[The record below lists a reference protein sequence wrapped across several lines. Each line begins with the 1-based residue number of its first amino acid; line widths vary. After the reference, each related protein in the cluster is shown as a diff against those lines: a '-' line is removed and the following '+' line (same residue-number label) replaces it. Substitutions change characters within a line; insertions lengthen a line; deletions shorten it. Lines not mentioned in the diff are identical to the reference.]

1 MFENIGEK
9 IKDFATAIAIIGIGV
24 CFIVGIVMMTHQ
36 LFFEGFLLATIGSLI
51 SWLSSFILYGFGE
64 LIDKTTD
71 IQRDI
76 QSVKQ
81 QLEQNEKNQ

>member
-36 LFFEGFLLATIGSLI
+36 LFFEGFLWYT
-51 SWLSSFILYGFGE
+51 W
-64 LIDKTTD
+64 
-71 IQRDI
+71 
-76 QSVKQ
+76 
-81 QLEQNEKNQ
+81 